1 LARKHGL
8 NRLNQQPRIVS
19 LAPSATSI
27 LYEVGA
33 RKLLVGVTKWCCD
46 VADVRGLP
54 QVGDCWHM
62 GDVAEIMKLRPTL
75 VIGSVPYKQEA
86 VAKLL
91 AEPVN
96 FLAMN
101 PRSLA
106 DIESDIRLLTGIVGR
121 NAEGERLIRKMRA
134 GFAGIARKAKAKLRG
149 GQPVRVYCE
158 AWPNPRISSPPWV
171 AELVKT
177 AGGEMVVSAGQ
188 RVSDEHVAEARPE
201 VIILAWAATGTRA
214 KTSEPYKVA
223 AWKDVPA
230 IRNRRVVVI
239 ADELLN
245 TPGPPLIDGARQLF
259 RTIGAR

>member
-1 LARKHGL
+1 M
-8 NRLNQQPRIVS
+8 RIVS

-27 LYEVGA
+27 LCEVGA
-33 RKLLVGVTKWCCD
+33 RSLLVGVTKWCCD
-46 VADVRGLP
+46 VANVRGLP

-75 VIGSVPYKQEA
+75 VIGSVPYKQET
-86 VAKLL
+86 VAKIL

-106 DIESDIRLLTGIVGR
+106 DVESDIRLLAGIVGR
-121 NAEGERLIRKMRA
+121 SAVGEKLIRKMRA
-134 GFAGIARKAKAKLRG
+134 GFGSVSRSAKSRLRRREG
-149 GQPVRVYCE
+149 RPVRVYCE

-171 AELVKT
+171 AELVRVV
-177 AGGEMVVSAGQ
+177 GGEMVVPAGERVSEEQVAAGQ
-188 RVSDEHVAEARPE
+188 PE
-201 VIILAWAATGTRA
+201 VIVLAWAATGTKA
-214 KTSEPYKVA
+214 NVDEAYKVA

-230 IRNRRVVVI
+230 IRGRRVVVI

-245 TPGPPLIDGARQLF
+245 TPGPPLVEGAKELLRAM
-259 RTIGAR
+259 RPR

>member
-1 LARKHGL
+1 LARKLAL
-8 NRLNQQPRIVS
+8 NRLKEQIRIVS

-27 LYEVGA
+27 LCEVGA

-46 VADVRGLP
+46 VANVRGLP

-75 VIGSVPYKQEA
+75 VIGSVPYKQET

-106 DIESDIRLLTGIVGR
+106 DVESDIRLLSGIVGR
-121 NAEGERLIRKMRA
+121 NADGERLIRKMRA
-134 GFAGIARKAKAKLRG
+134 GFAAVARKAKARSRVKP
-149 GQPVRVYCE
+149 PVRVYCE

-171 AELVKT
+171 AELVRI
-177 AGGEMVVSAGQ
+177 AGGEMVVPAGEK
-188 RVSDEHVAEARPE
+188 VSDEQVADGSPD
-201 VIILAWAATGTRA
+201 VMVLAWAATGTRA
-214 KTSEPYKVA
+214 KTGEAYKLE

-245 TPGPPLIDGARQLF
+245 TPGPPLVDGAKELLRVM
-259 RTIGAR
+259 GAR